1 MITIK
6 DIAKIV
12 ASQHNIKVAEAEEF
26 VQKLVDTINEGL
38 DADRLVKIKGFGT
51 FKMQAMKSRASV
63 NVNTGERVII
73 GEHDR
78 ITFLPDAMMK
88 NAINKPFAHF
98 ETVEIDD
105 KSPLLDEMTPL
116 DDTDDSQDEE
126 QEEILEE
133 SKEETK
139 EESKVVRQEEVKV
152 EEKPAPKK
160 KSPKKVAPEVV
171 PEKVEEKAEE
181 KVEEKKPEPK
191 KPEPKKPEPK
201 KLEPKSAESEKPVA
215 LSIDDDGQE
224 SISERMQGNGNVF
237 VGIAAGIFIVIA
249 AIYGFSRYNNNTA
262 TTTPSSQPQIVVV
275 DTASRDTANV
285 DTAIVKKDS
294 IPVVEKKDTT
304 TVTKKKSRRHGRKY
318 RRHRR
323 RR

>member
-1 MITIK
+1 MVTIK

-38 DADRLVKIKGFGT
+38 EADRLVKIKGFGT

-78 ITFLPDAMMK
+78 ITFLPDALMK

-105 KSPLLDEMTPL
+105 KSPLLDEMTPV
-116 DDTDDSQDEE
+116 DDAEDSQDDE
-126 QEEILEE
+126 QEEVMEE
-133 SKEETK
+133 VKAEIKEEPK
-139 EESKVVRQEEVKV
+139 EEVKV
-152 EEKPAPKK
+152 EDKPAPKK
-160 KSPKKVAPEVV
+160 KTPKKAVPEVV
-171 PEKVEEKAEE
+171 PEKVE
-181 KVEEKKPEPK
+181 
-191 KPEPKKPEPK
+191 
-201 KLEPKSAESEKPVA
+201 EKPVA

-224 SISERMQGNGNVF
+224 SISERMHGSSNIF
-237 VGIAAGIFIVIA
+237 VGIAVGIFIVIA
-249 AIYGFSRYNNNTA
+249 AIYGFSRYNTA
-262 TTTPSSQPQIVVV
+262 TPTPSAEPQTVVM
-275 DTASRDTANV
+275 DTVSRDTANV
-285 DTAIVKKDS
+285 DTTIVKNDAQ
-294 IPVVEKKDTT
+294 PVVENDDTT
-304 TVTKKKSRRHGRKY
+304 SVSNKKSRRHGRKY

>member
-1 MITIK
+1 MITTK

-38 DADRLVKIKGFGT
+38 ETDRLVKIKGFGT

-78 ITFLPDAMMK
+78 ITFLPDALMK

-105 KSPLLDEMTPL
+105 ESPLLDEMTPV

-126 QEEILEE
+126 QEEILDEPNV
-133 SKEETK
+133 ETK
-139 EESKVVRQEEVKV
+139 EEPKEEPQKEPKKEVKV
-152 EEKPAPKK
+152 EK
-160 KSPKKVAPEVV
+160 
-171 PEKVEEKAEE
+171 
-181 KVEEKKPEPK
+181 KVEEKKVTSK
-191 KPEPKKPEPK
+191 KPEPKPAEPEK
-201 KLEPKSAESEKPVA
+201 HVA

-224 SISERMQGNGNVF
+224 SISERMQGSSNVF
-237 VGIAAGIFIVIA
+237 VSIAVGIFIVIA
-249 AIYGFSRYNNNTA
+249 AIYGFSRYNNA
-262 TTTPSSQPQIVVV
+262 TSTPSVQPQTVVV
-275 DTASRDTANV
+275 DTVSRDTTNV
-285 DTAIVKKDS
+285 DTTIVKNDGKS
-294 IPVVEKKDTT
+294 VVESDDTT
-304 TVTKKKSRRHGRKY
+304 SVSNKKSRRHGRKY

>member
-1 MITIK
+1 MITTK

-38 DADRLVKIKGFGT
+38 ETDRLVKIKGFGT

-78 ITFLPDAMMK
+78 ITFLPDALMK

-105 KSPLLDEMTPL
+105 ESPLLDEMTPV

-126 QEEILEE
+126 QEEILDEPNV
-133 SKEETK
+133 ETK
-139 EESKVVRQEEVKV
+139 EEPKEEPQK
-152 EEKPAPKK
+152 
-160 KSPKKVAPEVV
+160 
-171 PEKVEEKAEE
+171 
-181 KVEEKKPEPK
+181 EPK
-191 KPEPKKPEPK
+191 KPEPKPAEPEK
-201 KLEPKSAESEKPVA
+201 HVA

-224 SISERMQGNGNVF
+224 SISERMQGSSNVF

-249 AIYGFSRYNNNTA
+249 AIYGFSRYNNA
-262 TTTPSSQPQIVVV
+262 TSTPSVQPQTVVV
-275 DTASRDTANV
+275 DTVSRDTTNV
-285 DTAIVKKDS
+285 DTTIVKNDGKS
-294 IPVVEKKDTT
+294 VVESDDTT
-304 TVTKKKSRRHGRKY
+304 SVSNKKSRRHGRKY

>member
-1 MITIK
+1 MITTK

-12 ASQHNIKVAEAEEF
+12 ASQHNIKVAEAKEF

-38 DADRLVKIKGFGT
+38 ETDRLVKIKGFGT

-78 ITFLPDAMMK
+78 ITFLPDALMK

-105 KSPLLDEMTPL
+105 ESPLLDEMTPV

-126 QEEILEE
+126 QEEILDEPNV
-133 SKEETK
+133 ETK
-139 EESKVVRQEEVKV
+139 EEPKEEPQKEPKKEVKV
-152 EEKPAPKK
+152 EK
-160 KSPKKVAPEVV
+160 
-171 PEKVEEKAEE
+171 KVEEK
-181 KVEEKKPEPK
+181 KVTSKKPEPK
-191 KPEPKKPEPK
+191 KPEPKPAEPEK
-201 KLEPKSAESEKPVA
+201 HVA

-224 SISERMQGNGNVF
+224 SISERMQGSSNVF

-249 AIYGFSRYNNNTA
+249 AIYGFSRYNNA
-262 TTTPSSQPQIVVV
+262 TSTPSVQPQTVVV
-275 DTASRDTANV
+275 DTVSRDTTNV
-285 DTAIVKKDS
+285 DTTIVKNDGKS
-294 IPVVEKKDTT
+294 VVESDDTT
-304 TVTKKKSRRHGRKY
+304 SVSNKKSRRHGRKY

>member
-1 MITIK
+1 MITTK

-38 DADRLVKIKGFGT
+38 ETDRLVKIKGFGT

-78 ITFLPDAMMK
+78 ISFLPDALMK

-105 KSPLLDEMTPL
+105 ESPLLDEMTPV

-126 QEEILEE
+126 QEEILDEPNV
-133 SKEETK
+133 ETK
-139 EESKVVRQEEVKV
+139 EEPKEEPQKEPKKEVKV
-152 EEKPAPKK
+152 EK
-160 KSPKKVAPEVV
+160 
-171 PEKVEEKAEE
+171 KVEEK
-181 KVEEKKPEPK
+181 KVTSKKPEPK
-191 KPEPKKPEPK
+191 KPEPKPAEPEK
-201 KLEPKSAESEKPVA
+201 HVA

-224 SISERMQGNGNVF
+224 SISERMQGSSNVF

-249 AIYGFSRYNNNTA
+249 AIYGFSRYNNA
-262 TTTPSSQPQIVVV
+262 TSTPSVQPQTVVV
-275 DTASRDTANV
+275 DTVSRDTTNV
-285 DTAIVKKDS
+285 DTTIVKNDGKS
-294 IPVVEKKDTT
+294 VVESDDTT
-304 TVTKKKSRRHGRKY
+304 SVSNKKSRRHGRKY

>member
-1 MITIK
+1 MITTK

-38 DADRLVKIKGFGT
+38 ETDRLVKIKGFGT

-78 ITFLPDAMMK
+78 ITFLPDALMK

-105 KSPLLDEMTPL
+105 ESPLLDEMTPV

-126 QEEILEE
+126 QEEILDEPNV
-133 SKEETK
+133 ETK
-139 EESKVVRQEEVKV
+139 EEPKEEPQKEPKKEVKV
-152 EEKPAPKK
+152 EK
-160 KSPKKVAPEVV
+160 
-171 PEKVEEKAEE
+171 KVEEK
-181 KVEEKKPEPK
+181 KVTSKKPEPK
-191 KPEPKKPEPK
+191 KPEPKPAEPEK
-201 KLEPKSAESEKPVA
+201 HVA

-224 SISERMQGNGNVF
+224 SISERMQGSSNVF

-249 AIYGFSRYNNNTA
+249 AIYGFSRYNNA
-262 TTTPSSQPQIVVV
+262 TSTPSIQSQTVVV
-275 DTASRDTANV
+275 DTVSRDTAHV
-285 DTAIVKKDS
+285 DTTIVKNDGQ
-294 IPVVEKKDTT
+294 PVVENDDTT
-304 TVTKKKSRRHGRKY
+304 SVSKKKSRRHGRKY

>member
-1 MITIK
+1 MVTIK

-38 DADRLVKIKGFGT
+38 ETDRLVKIKGFGT

-78 ITFLPDAMMK
+78 ITFLPDALMK

-105 KSPLLDEMTPL
+105 ESPLLDEMTPV

-126 QEEILEE
+126 QEEILDEPNV
-133 SKEETK
+133 ETK
-139 EESKVVRQEEVKV
+139 EEPKEEPQKEPKKEVKV
-152 EEKPAPKK
+152 EK
-160 KSPKKVAPEVV
+160 
-171 PEKVEEKAEE
+171 KVEEK
-181 KVEEKKPEPK
+181 KVTSKKPEPK
-191 KPEPKKPEPK
+191 KPEPKPAEPEK
-201 KLEPKSAESEKPVA
+201 HVA

-224 SISERMQGNGNVF
+224 SISERMQGSSNVF

-249 AIYGFSRYNNNTA
+249 AIYGFSRYNNA
-262 TTTPSSQPQIVVV
+262 TSTPSVQPQTVVV
-275 DTASRDTANV
+275 DTVSRDTTNV
-285 DTAIVKKDS
+285 DTTIVKNDGKS
-294 IPVVEKKDTT
+294 VVESDDTT
-304 TVTKKKSRRHGRKY
+304 SVSNKKSRRHGRKY

>member
-1 MITIK
+1 MITTK

-38 DADRLVKIKGFGT
+38 ETDRLVKIKGFGT

-78 ITFLPDAMMK
+78 ITFLPDALMK

-105 KSPLLDEMTPL
+105 ESPLLDEMTPV

-126 QEEILEE
+126 QEEILDEPNV
-133 SKEETK
+133 ETK
-139 EESKVVRQEEVKV
+139 EEPKEEPQKEPKKEVKGEKKV
-152 EEKPAPKK
+152 EEK
-160 KSPKKVAPEVV
+160 KVTS
-171 PEKVEEKAEE
+171 
-181 KVEEKKPEPK
+181 KKPEPK
-191 KPEPKKPEPK
+191 KPEPKPAEPEK
-201 KLEPKSAESEKPVA
+201 HVA

-224 SISERMQGNGNVF
+224 SISERMQGSSNVF

-249 AIYGFSRYNNNTA
+249 AIYGFSRYNNA
-262 TTTPSSQPQIVVV
+262 TSTPSVQPQTVVV
-275 DTASRDTANV
+275 DTVSRDTTNV
-285 DTAIVKKDS
+285 DTTIVKNDGKS
-294 IPVVEKKDTT
+294 VVESDDTT
-304 TVTKKKSRRHGRKY
+304 SVSNKKSRRHGRKY

>member
-1 MITIK
+1 MVTTK

-38 DADRLVKIKGFGT
+38 ESDRLVKIKGFGT

-78 ITFLPDAMMK
+78 ITFLPDALMK

-105 KSPLLDEMTPL
+105 ESPLLDEMSPV
-116 DDTDDSQDEE
+116 DDADDSQDDE
-126 QEEILEE
+126 QEEILDEPKE
-133 SKEETK
+133 KIKEEPK
-139 EESKVVRQEEVKV
+139 AEVKV

-160 KSPKKVAPEVV
+160 NAPKKTVPEVV
-171 PEKVEEKAEE
+171 PEKTV
-181 KVEEKKPEPK
+181 
-191 KPEPKKPEPK
+191 
-201 KLEPKSAESEKPVA
+201 S

-224 SISERMQGNGNVF
+224 SISERMQGSSNVF

-249 AIYGFSRYNNNTA
+249 AIYGFSRYNNA
-262 TTTPSSQPQIVVV
+262 TSTPSPQPQTEII
-275 DTASRDTANV
+275 DTVSRDTANV
-285 DTAIVKKDS
+285 DTTIVKNDS
-294 IPVVEKKDTT
+294 QPVVENDDTT
-304 TVTKKKSRRHGRKY
+304 SVSKKKSRRHGRKY

>member
-1 MITIK
+1 MITTK

-38 DADRLVKIKGFGT
+38 ETDRLVKIKGFGT

-78 ITFLPDAMMK
+78 ITFLPDALMK

-105 KSPLLDEMTPL
+105 ESPLLDEMTPV

-126 QEEILEE
+126 QEEILDEPNV
-133 SKEETK
+133 ETK
-139 EESKVVRQEEVKV
+139 EEPKEEPQKEPKKEVKV
-152 EEKPAPKK
+152 EK
-160 KSPKKVAPEVV
+160 
-171 PEKVEEKAEE
+171 KVEEK
-181 KVEEKKPEPK
+181 KVTSKKPEPK
-191 KPEPKKPEPK
+191 KPEPKPAEPEK
-201 KLEPKSAESEKPVA
+201 HVA

-224 SISERMQGNGNVF
+224 SISERMQGSSNVF

-249 AIYGFSRYNNNTA
+249 AIYGFSRYNNA
-262 TTTPSSQPQIVVV
+262 TSTPSVQPQTVVV
-275 DTASRDTANV
+275 DTVSRDTAHV
-285 DTAIVKKDS
+285 DTTIVKNDGQ
-294 IPVVEKKDTT
+294 PVVENDDTT
-304 TVTKKKSRRHGRKY
+304 SVSKKKSRRHGRKY

>member
-1 MITIK
+1 MVTTK

-38 DADRLVKIKGFGT
+38 EADRLVKIKGFGT
-51 FKMQAMKSRASV
+51 FKMQAMKSRVSV

-78 ITFLPDAMMK
+78 ITFLPDSLMK

-105 KSPLLDEMTPL
+105 ESPLLDEMTSG
-116 DDTDDSQDEE
+116 DDADDSQDDE
-126 QEEILEE
+126 QEEILDKQ
-133 SKEETK
+133 KEEIK
-139 EESKVVRQEEVKV
+139 EEQKEEVKV

-160 KSPKKVAPEVV
+160 NAPEKVV
-171 PEKVEEKAEE
+171 PEMVPEKT
-181 KVEEKKPEPK
+181 V
-191 KPEPKKPEPK
+191 
-201 KLEPKSAESEKPVA
+201 S

-224 SISERMQGNGNVF
+224 SISVRMQGNNNVF

-249 AIYGFSRYNNNTA
+249 AIYGFSRYNNA
-262 TTTPSSQPQIVVV
+262 TSTPSVKPQTEII
-275 DTASRDTANV
+275 DTVSRDTANV
-285 DTAIVKKDS
+285 DTTVVKNDGQ
-294 IPVVEKKDTT
+294 PVVENNDTIS
-304 TVTKKKSRRHGRKY
+304 VSNKKSRRHGRKY

-323 RR
+323 RK

>member
-1 MITIK
+1 MVTIK

-38 DADRLVKIKGFGT
+38 EVDRLVKIKGFGT

-78 ITFLPDAMMK
+78 ITFLPDALMK

-105 KSPLLDEMTPL
+105 ESPLLDEMTPV

-126 QEEILEE
+126 QEEILDEPNV
-133 SKEETK
+133 ETK
-139 EESKVVRQEEVKV
+139 EEPKEEPQKEPKKEVRVEKKV
-152 EEKPAPKK
+152 EEK
-160 KSPKKVAPEVV
+160 KVTS
-171 PEKVEEKAEE
+171 
-181 KVEEKKPEPK
+181 KKPEPK
-191 KPEPKKPEPK
+191 KPEPKPAEPEK
-201 KLEPKSAESEKPVA
+201 HVA

-224 SISERMQGNGNVF
+224 SISERMQGSSNVF

-249 AIYGFSRYNNNTA
+249 AIYGFSRYNNA
-262 TTTPSSQPQIVVV
+262 TSTPSVQPQTVVV
-275 DTASRDTANV
+275 DTVSRDTTNV
-285 DTAIVKKDS
+285 DTTIVKNDGKS
-294 IPVVEKKDTT
+294 VVESDDTT
-304 TVTKKKSRRHGRKY
+304 SVSNKKSRRHGRKY

>member
-1 MITIK
+1 MITTK

-38 DADRLVKIKGFGT
+38 ETDRLVKIKGFGT

-78 ITFLPDAMMK
+78 ITFLPDALMK

-105 KSPLLDEMTPL
+105 ESPLLDEMTPV

-126 QEEILEE
+126 QEEILDEPNV
-133 SKEETK
+133 ETK
-139 EESKVVRQEEVKV
+139 EEPKEEPQKEPKKEVKV
-152 EEKPAPKK
+152 EK
-160 KSPKKVAPEVV
+160 
-171 PEKVEEKAEE
+171 KVEEK
-181 KVEEKKPEPK
+181 KVTSKKPEPK
-191 KPEPKKPEPK
+191 KPEPKPAEPEK
-201 KLEPKSAESEKPVA
+201 HVA

-224 SISERMQGNGNVF
+224 SISERMQGSSNVF

-249 AIYGFSRYNNNTA
+249 AIYGFSRYNNA
-262 TTTPSSQPQIVVV
+262 TSTPSVQPQTVVV
-275 DTASRDTANV
+275 DTVSRDTTNV
-285 DTAIVKKDS
+285 DTTIVKNDGKS
-294 IPVVEKKDTT
+294 VVESDDTT
-304 TVTKKKSRRHGRKY
+304 SVSNKKSRRHGRKY

>member
-1 MITIK
+1 MVTIK

-38 DADRLVKIKGFGT
+38 ETDRLVKIKGFGT

-78 ITFLPDAMMK
+78 ITFLPDTMMK

-105 KSPLLDEMTPL
+105 ESPLLDEMTPV

-126 QEEILEE
+126 QEEILDEPNV
-133 SKEETK
+133 ETK
-139 EESKVVRQEEVKV
+139 EEPKEAPKKVIKEEVKV
-152 EEKPAPKK
+152 KI
-160 KSPKKVAPEVV
+160 
-171 PEKVEEKAEE
+171 
-181 KVEEKKPEPK
+181 EEKKPEPK
-191 KPEPKKPEPK
+191 PAE
-201 KLEPKSAESEKPVA
+201 LEKTVS
-215 LSIDDDGQE
+215 LSIDEDGQE
-224 SISERMQGNGNVF
+224 SISERMQGSGNVF

-249 AIYGFSRYNNNTA
+249 AIYGFSRYNNA
-262 TTTPSSQPQIVVV
+262 TSTPSVQPQIEVV
-275 DTASRDTANV
+275 DTVSRDTANV
-285 DTAIVKKDS
+285 DTAIVKNDS
-294 IPVVEKKDTT
+294 QPVVENDDTT
-304 TVTKKKSRRHGRKY
+304 SVSNKKSRRHGRKY

>member
-1 MITIK
+1 MITTK

-38 DADRLVKIKGFGT
+38 ETDRLVKIKGFGT

-78 ITFLPDAMMK
+78 ITFLPDALMK

-105 KSPLLDEMTPL
+105 ESPLLDEMTPV

-126 QEEILEE
+126 QEEILDEPNV
-133 SKEETK
+133 ETK
-139 EESKVVRQEEVKV
+139 EEPKEEPQKEPKKEVKV
-152 EEKPAPKK
+152 EK
-160 KSPKKVAPEVV
+160 
-171 PEKVEEKAEE
+171 KVEEK
-181 KVEEKKPEPK
+181 KVTSKKPEPK
-191 KPEPKKPEPK
+191 KPEPKPAEPEK
-201 KLEPKSAESEKPVA
+201 HVA

-224 SISERMQGNGNVF
+224 SISERMQGSSNVF

-249 AIYGFSRYNNNTA
+249 AIYGFSRYNNA
-262 TTTPSSQPQIVVV
+262 TSTPSVQPQTVVV
-275 DTASRDTANV
+275 DTVSRDTANV
-285 DTAIVKKDS
+285 DTTIVKNEGQ
-294 IPVVEKKDTT
+294 PVVENDDTT
-304 TVTKKKSRRHGRKY
+304 SVSPKKSRRHGRKY

>member
-1 MITIK
+1 MVTIK

-38 DADRLVKIKGFGT
+38 ETDRLVKIKGFGT

-105 KSPLLDEMTPL
+105 ESPLLDEMTPV

-126 QEEILEE
+126 QEEILDEPNV
-133 SKEETK
+133 ETK
-139 EESKVVRQEEVKV
+139 EEPKEEPQKEPKKEVKV
-152 EEKPAPKK
+152 EK
-160 KSPKKVAPEVV
+160 
-171 PEKVEEKAEE
+171 KVEEK
-181 KVEEKKPEPK
+181 KVTSKKPEPK

-201 KLEPKSAESEKPVA
+201 PAEPEKHVA

-224 SISERMQGNGNVF
+224 SISERMQGSSNVF

-249 AIYGFSRYNNNTA
+249 AIYGFSRYNNA
-262 TTTPSSQPQIVVV
+262 TSTPSVQPQTVVV
-275 DTASRDTANV
+275 DTVSRDTTNV
-285 DTAIVKKDS
+285 DTTIVKNDGKS
-294 IPVVEKKDTT
+294 VVESDDTT
-304 TVTKKKSRRHGRKY
+304 SVSNKKSRRHGRKY

>member
-1 MITIK
+1 MVTIK

-38 DADRLVKIKGFGT
+38 EVDRLVKIKGFGT

-105 KSPLLDEMTPL
+105 ESPLLDEMTPV
-116 DDTDDSQDEE
+116 DDTDDSLDEE
-126 QEEILEE
+126 QEEILDEP
-133 SKEETK
+133 KVETK
-139 EESKVVRQEEVKV
+139 DEPQKEPKKEVK
-152 EEKPAPKK
+152 PA
-160 KSPKKVAPEVV
+160 
-171 PEKVEEKAEE
+171 EKVEA
-181 KVEEKKPEPK
+181 KVE
-191 KPEPKKPEPK
+191 
-201 KLEPKSAESEKPVA
+201 EKPVA
-215 LSIDDDGQE
+215 LSIDDDG
-224 SISERMQGNGNVF
+224 
-237 VGIAAGIFIVIA
+237 IA
-249 AIYGFSRYNNNTA
+249 AIYGFSRYNNA
-262 TTTPSSQPQIVVV
+262 TSTPSVQPQTVVV
-275 DTASRDTANV
+275 DTVSRDTANV
-285 DTAIVKKDS
+285 DTTIVKNEGQ
-294 IPVVEKKDTT
+294 PVVENDDTT
-304 TVTKKKSRRHGRKY
+304 SVSPKKSRRHGRKY

>member
-1 MITIK
+1 MITTK

-38 DADRLVKIKGFGT
+38 ETDRLVKIKGFGT

-78 ITFLPDAMMK
+78 ITFLPDTMMK

-105 KSPLLDEMTPL
+105 ESPLLDEMTPV

-126 QEEILEE
+126 QEEILDEPNV
-133 SKEETK
+133 ETK
-139 EESKVVRQEEVKV
+139 EEPKEEPQKEPKKEVKV
-152 EEKPAPKK
+152 EK
-160 KSPKKVAPEVV
+160 
-171 PEKVEEKAEE
+171 KVEEK
-181 KVEEKKPEPK
+181 KVTSKKPEPK
-191 KPEPKKPEPK
+191 KPEPKPAEPEK
-201 KLEPKSAESEKPVA
+201 HVA

-224 SISERMQGNGNVF
+224 SISERMQGSSNVF

-249 AIYGFSRYNNNTA
+249 AIYGFSRYNNA
-262 TTTPSSQPQIVVV
+262 TSTPSVQPQTVVV
-275 DTASRDTANV
+275 DTVSRDTTNV
-285 DTAIVKKDS
+285 DTTIVKNDGKS
-294 IPVVEKKDTT
+294 VVESDDTT
-304 TVTKKKSRRHGRKY
+304 SVSNKKSRRHGRKY

>member
-1 MITIK
+1 MVTIK

-38 DADRLVKIKGFGT
+38 ETDRLVKIKGFGT

-78 ITFLPDAMMK
+78 ITFLPDTMMK

-105 KSPLLDEMTPL
+105 ESPLLDEMTPV
-116 DDTDDSQDEE
+116 DDTDDSQDDE

-133 SKEETK
+133 IK
-139 EESKVVRQEEVKV
+139 EEVKV
-152 EEKPAPKK
+152 KI
-160 KSPKKVAPEVV
+160 
-171 PEKVEEKAEE
+171 
-181 KVEEKKPEPK
+181 EEKKPEPK
-191 KPEPKKPEPK
+191 PAE
-201 KLEPKSAESEKPVA
+201 LEKTVS
-215 LSIDDDGQE
+215 LSIDEDGQE
-224 SISERMQGNGNVF
+224 SISERMQGSGNVF

-249 AIYGFSRYNNNTA
+249 AIYGFSRYNNA
-262 TTTPSSQPQIVVV
+262 TSTPSVQPQIEVV
-275 DTASRDTANV
+275 DTVSRDTANV
-285 DTAIVKKDS
+285 DTAIVKNDS
-294 IPVVEKKDTT
+294 QPVVENDDTT
-304 TVTKKKSRRHGRKY
+304 SVSNKKSRRHGRKY

>member
-1 MITIK
+1 MVTIK

-38 DADRLVKIKGFGT
+38 EADRLVKIKGFGT

-78 ITFLPDAMMK
+78 ITFLPDTMMK

-105 KSPLLDEMTPL
+105 ESPLLDEMTPV
-116 DDTDDSQDEE
+116 DDTDDSQDDE

-133 SKEETK
+133 IKEETK
-139 EESKVVRQEEVKV
+139 EAPKEAPKKVIKEEVKV
-152 EEKPAPKK
+152 KI
-160 KSPKKVAPEVV
+160 
-171 PEKVEEKAEE
+171 
-181 KVEEKKPEPK
+181 EEKKPEPK
-191 KPEPKKPEPK
+191 PAE
-201 KLEPKSAESEKPVA
+201 LEKTVS
-215 LSIDDDGQE
+215 LSIDEDGQE
-224 SISERMQGNGNVF
+224 SISERMQGSGNVF

-249 AIYGFSRYNNNTA
+249 AIYGFSRYNNA
-262 TTTPSSQPQIVVV
+262 TSTPSVQPQTVVV
-275 DTASRDTANV
+275 DTVSRDTANV
-285 DTAIVKKDS
+285 DTAIVKNDS
-294 IPVVEKKDTT
+294 QPVVENDDTT
-304 TVTKKKSRRHGRKY
+304 SVSNKKSRRHGRKY

>member
-1 MITIK
+1 MITTK

-38 DADRLVKIKGFGT
+38 EADRLVKIKGFGT

-78 ITFLPDAMMK
+78 ITFLPDALMK

-105 KSPLLDEMTPL
+105 ESPLLDEMTPV

-126 QEEILEE
+126 QEEILDEPNV
-133 SKEETK
+133 ETK
-139 EESKVVRQEEVKV
+139 EELKEEPQKEPKKEVKV
-152 EEKPAPKK
+152 EK
-160 KSPKKVAPEVV
+160 
-171 PEKVEEKAEE
+171 KVEEK
-181 KVEEKKPEPK
+181 KVTSKKPEPK
-191 KPEPKKPEPK
+191 KPEPKPAEPEK
-201 KLEPKSAESEKPVA
+201 HVA

-224 SISERMQGNGNVF
+224 SISERMQGSSNVF

-249 AIYGFSRYNNNTA
+249 AIYGFSRYNNA
-262 TTTPSSQPQIVVV
+262 TSTPSVQPQTVVV
-275 DTASRDTANV
+275 DTVSRDTTNV
-285 DTAIVKKDS
+285 DTTIVKNDGKS
-294 IPVVEKKDTT
+294 VVESDDTT
-304 TVTKKKSRRHGRKY
+304 SVSNKKSRRHGRKY

>member
-1 MITIK
+1 MITTK

-38 DADRLVKIKGFGT
+38 ETDRLVKIKGFGT

-78 ITFLPDAMMK
+78 ITFLPDALMK

-105 KSPLLDEMTPL
+105 ESPLLDEMTPV

-126 QEEILEE
+126 QEEILDEPNV
-133 SKEETK
+133 ETK
-139 EESKVVRQEEVKV
+139 EEPKEEPQKEPKKEVKV
-152 EEKPAPKK
+152 EK
-160 KSPKKVAPEVV
+160 
-171 PEKVEEKAEE
+171 KVEEK
-181 KVEEKKPEPK
+181 KVTSKKPEPK

-201 KLEPKSAESEKPVA
+201 PAEPEKHVA

-224 SISERMQGNGNVF
+224 SISERMQGSSNVF

-249 AIYGFSRYNNNTA
+249 AIYGFSRYNNA
-262 TTTPSSQPQIVVV
+262 TSTPSVQPQTVVV
-275 DTASRDTANV
+275 DTVSRDTTNV
-285 DTAIVKKDS
+285 DTTIVKNDGKS
-294 IPVVEKKDTT
+294 VVESDDTT
-304 TVTKKKSRRHGRKY
+304 SVSNKKSRRHGRKY

>member
-1 MITIK
+1 MVTIK

-38 DADRLVKIKGFGT
+38 EADRLVKIKGFGT

-78 ITFLPDAMMK
+78 ITFLPDTMMK

-105 KSPLLDEMTPL
+105 ESPLLDEMTPV
-116 DDTDDSQDEE
+116 DDTDDSQDDE

-133 SKEETK
+133 IKEETK
-139 EESKVVRQEEVKV
+139 EAPKEAPKKVIKEEVKEEVKV
-152 EEKPAPKK
+152 KI
-160 KSPKKVAPEVV
+160 
-171 PEKVEEKAEE
+171 
-181 KVEEKKPEPK
+181 EEKKPEPK
-191 KPEPKKPEPK
+191 PAE
-201 KLEPKSAESEKPVA
+201 LEKTVS
-215 LSIDDDGQE
+215 LSIDEDGQE
-224 SISERMQGNGNVF
+224 SISERMQGSGNVF

-249 AIYGFSRYNNNTA
+249 AIYGFSRYNNA
-262 TTTPSSQPQIVVV
+262 TSTPSVQPQIEVV
-275 DTASRDTANV
+275 DTVSRDTANV
-285 DTAIVKKDS
+285 DTAIVKNDS
-294 IPVVEKKDTT
+294 QPVVENDDTT
-304 TVTKKKSRRHGRKY
+304 SVSNKKSRRHGRKY

>member
-1 MITIK
+1 MVTTK

-12 ASQHNIKVAEAEEF
+12 ASQHNIQVAEAEEF

-38 DADRLVKIKGFGT
+38 ETDRLVKIKGFGT

-78 ITFLPDAMMK
+78 ITFLPDALMK

-105 KSPLLDEMTPL
+105 ESPLLDEMTPV

-126 QEEILEE
+126 QEEILDEPNV
-133 SKEETK
+133 KTK
-139 EESKVVRQEEVKV
+139 EEPQKEPKNEVKV
-152 EEKPAPKK
+152 EK
-160 KSPKKVAPEVV
+160 
-171 PEKVEEKAEE
+171 KVEEK
-181 KVEEKKPEPK
+181 KVTSKKPEPK
-191 KPEPKKPEPK
+191 KPEPKPAEPEK
-201 KLEPKSAESEKPVA
+201 HVA

-224 SISERMQGNGNVF
+224 SISERMQGSSNVF

-249 AIYGFSRYNNNTA
+249 AIYGFSRHNTA
-262 TTTPSSQPQIVVV
+262 TSTPSVQPQTVVV
-275 DTASRDTANV
+275 DTVSRDTAKV
-285 DTAIVKKDS
+285 DTTVVKNDGQ
-294 IPVVEKKDTT
+294 PVVENKDTT
-304 TVTKKKSRRHGRKY
+304 SVSNKKSKRHRRKY

>member
-1 MITIK
+1 MVTTK

-38 DADRLVKIKGFGT
+38 EVDRLVKIKGFGT

-105 KSPLLDEMTPL
+105 ESPLLDEMTPV
-116 DDTDDSQDEE
+116 DDTDDSLDEE
-126 QEEILEE
+126 QEQILEEPKEENNEE
-133 SKEETK
+133 SKEVIK
-139 EESKVVRQEEVKV
+139 EEVKV

-160 KSPKKVAPEVV
+160 NAPKKVIPEVI
-171 PEKVEEKAEE
+171 PERTV
-181 KVEEKKPEPK
+181 
-191 KPEPKKPEPK
+191 
-201 KLEPKSAESEKPVA
+201 S
-215 LSIDDDGQE
+215 LSIDDDGQM
-224 SISERMQGNGNVF
+224 SISERMQGSSNVF
-237 VGIAAGIFIVIA
+237 VGIAVGIFIVIA
-249 AIYGFSRYNNNTA
+249 AIYGFSRYNNA
-262 TTTPSSQPQIVVV
+262 TSTPSAQPQIVV
-275 DTASRDTANV
+275 DTVSRDTANV
-285 DTAIVKKDS
+285 DTTIVKNDAQ
-294 IPVVEKKDTT
+294 PVVENGDTT
-304 TVTKKKSRRHGRKY
+304 SVSNKKSRRHGRKY

>member
-1 MITIK
+1 MVTIK

-38 DADRLVKIKGFGT
+38 EADRLVKIKGFGT

-78 ITFLPDAMMK
+78 ITFLPDTMMK

-105 KSPLLDEMTPL
+105 ESPLLDEMTPV
-116 DDTDDSQDEE
+116 DDTDDSQDDE

-133 SKEETK
+133 IKEETK
-139 EESKVVRQEEVKV
+139 EAPKEAPKKVIKEEVKEEVKV
-152 EEKPAPKK
+152 KI
-160 KSPKKVAPEVV
+160 
-171 PEKVEEKAEE
+171 
-181 KVEEKKPEPK
+181 EEKKPEPK
-191 KPEPKKPEPK
+191 PAELEKKV
-201 KLEPKSAESEKPVA
+201 S
-215 LSIDDDGQE
+215 LSIDEDGQE
-224 SISERMQGNGNVF
+224 SISERMQGSGNVF

-249 AIYGFSRYNNNTA
+249 AIYGFSRYNNA
-262 TTTPSSQPQIVVV
+262 TSTPSVQPQTVVV
-275 DTASRDTANV
+275 DTVSRDTANV
-285 DTAIVKKDS
+285 DTAIVKNDGQ
-294 IPVVEKKDTT
+294 PVVENDDTT
-304 TVTKKKSRRHGRKY
+304 SVSNKKSRRHGRKY

>member
-1 MITIK
+1 MVTIK
-6 DIAKIV
+6 DIAKII
-12 ASQHNIKVAEAEEF
+12 ASKHKIKVSEAEDF

-38 DADRLVKIKGFGT
+38 ETDRLVKIKGFGT
-51 FKMQAMKSRASV
+51 FKMQSMKSRASV

-78 ITFLPDAMMK
+78 ITFLPDASMK

-105 KSPLLDEMTPL
+105 GSPLLDEMTPVEN
-116 DDTDDSQDEE
+116 TDDSQDEE

-139 EESKVVRQEEVKV
+139 EEAKEEKV

-160 KSPKKVAPEVV
+160 KSPKKVTPEIV
-171 PEKVEEKAEE
+171 PEKVEAKIEA
-181 KVEEKKPEPK
+181 KVEAKIPEPK
-191 KPEPKKPEPK
+191 KPAPKKVEV
-201 KLEPKSAESEKPVA
+201 EKPVA
-215 LSIDDDGQE
+215 LAIDDDGQE
-224 SISERMQGNGNVF
+224 SISERMQGNSNVF
-237 VGIAAGIFIVIA
+237 IAIAAGILIVVA
-249 AIYGFSRYNNNTA
+249 AILGFGRYNKA
-262 TTTPSSQPQIVVV
+262 TSTPSVQPQKAVV
-275 DTASRDTANV
+275 DTVSKDTVNI
-285 DTAIVKKDS
+285 DTVIVKKDS
-294 IPVVEKKDTT
+294 LPVVEKKDTT
-304 TVTKKKSRRHGRKY
+304 SVTKKKSKRRSRKH

>member
-1 MITIK
+1 MVTIK

-26 VQKLVDTINEGL
+26 VQKLVDTINDGL
-38 DADRLVKIKGFGT
+38 EADRLVKIKGFGT

-78 ITFLPDAMMK
+78 ITFLPDALMK

-105 KSPLLDEMTPL
+105 ESPLLEEMTPV
-116 DDTDDSQDEE
+116 DDADDSNDDEQD
-126 QEEILEE
+126 EILEE
-133 SKEETK
+133 IKEETK
-139 EESKVVRQEEVKV
+139 EDPKEKVKEEVKV
-152 EEKPAPKK
+152 EEKPLPKKKAPKK
-160 KSPKKVAPEVV
+160 STPEVV
-171 PEKVEEKAEE
+171 PEKIEEK
-181 KVEEKKPEPK
+181 
-191 KPEPKKPEPK
+191 
-201 KLEPKSAESEKPVA
+201 SVA
-215 LSIDDDGQE
+215 VSIDEDGEE
-224 SISERMQGNGNVF
+224 SISERMQGNSNIF

-249 AIYGFSRYNNNTA
+249 AIYGFSRYNNA
-262 TTTPSSQPQIVVV
+262 TPTPSVQPQTVVV
-275 DTASRDTANV
+275 DTVSRDTANV
-285 DTAIVKKDS
+285 DTTIVKNEGQ
-294 IPVVEKKDTT
+294 PVVENDDTT
-304 TVTKKKSRRHGRKY
+304 SVSPKKSRRHGRKY